1 MSPLRFTKQ
10 KCLLNF
16 YYSCKS
22 LVMEKGILFIFK
34 YLHFFQFCTE
44 IKPSFYRNYK
54 KKGYISLQLY
64 PPRRHINLPKIHLH
78 TYIQA

>member
-10 KCLLNF
+10 KYPLNF
-16 YYSCKS
+16 YYCCKS

-54 KKGYISLQLY
+54 KRI
-64 PPRRHINLPKIHLH
+64 HILTIIPTEKTYKFTQNTF

>member
-16 YYSCKS
+16 YYSFKS

-54 KKGYISLQLY
+54 KGYILTIIPTEKTYKFTQ
-64 PPRRHINLPKIHLH
+64 NTF